1 MSELNA
7 REPHANSRLPELRSG
22 EIQVWVLRQDEAP
35 APDRLRQRTRE
46 ILAKLLCRHA
56 GTAVAPRLAL
66 GPHGK
71 PFAPGWPQLQFNL
84 SHSGAFGLIALARGV
99 PVGVDIEARRRRIDV
114 GSLAQRFFSAGEAA
128 ALGALEEA
136 RRQETFLAL
145 WTRKEALL
153 KALGSGLSF
162 GLHQVEFGLDT
173 QGRVGGL
180 LELAAAAGA
189 IGDWQVQNLDVE
201 PGVPA
206 ALAWRGPARSVRVRR
221 WRDPD

>member
-1 MSELNA
+1 MSEPNA
-7 REPHANSRLPELRSG
+7 GEPHANPRLPELRSG
-22 EIQVWVLRQDEAP
+22 EIQLWVLRQDETAP
-35 APDRLRQRTRE
+35 PGGLRRRMRE
-46 ILAKLLCRHA
+46 ILGQLLCRHA
-56 GTAVAPRLAL
+56 GAAVAPRLAL
-66 GPHGK
+66 GPQGK
-71 PFAPGWPQLQFNL
+71 PFAPEWPELQFNL

-99 PVGVDIEARRRRIDV
+99 PVGVDIEARRRRIDA

-162 GLHQVEFGLDT
+162 GLDRVQFDVDT

-180 LELAAAAGA
+180 RELAAAAGP
-189 IGDWQVQNLDVE
+189 IGNWQVQGLDLE
-201 PGVPA
+201 AGAKA
-206 ALAWRGPARSVRVRR
+206 ALAWRGPAQSVRILR